1 MSSYNDRRWS
11 LEVDGEVLIEAV
23 AGRQFKA
30 TFQIL
35 HDFGGFTSYAD
46 IAIYNLSTDTIS
58 KALKRGKNI
67 VFRAGYVDSIDTIFS
82 GTVRNVFPERRGS
95 NTITRLVCRGGKVT
109 EQQPQINQTL
119 GVDTKLI
126 NIIRACGTA
135 LGYPIV
141 IDDSQF
147 ADVDPYPYGYALQGD
162 PRVYLDELAQTH
174 KFDYV
179 IENEKLVVVRQ
190 GYARQGAVNVISQF
204 TGMEGIPEISDV
216 GVDVTTRLNPKFRI
230 GGKFRIESDLATFNF
245 SNLYFRD
252 VPETAGQGEHKI
264 IKIEYTGDTWGDS
277 WSNKIYG
284 LRIRT

>member
-1 MSSYNDRRWS
+1 MSKYDGRRWS
-11 LEVDGEVLIEAV
+11 LEVDGEVLIEATG
-23 AGRQFKA
+23 GRQFKA
-30 TFQIL
+30 VFQIL

-46 IAIYNLSTDTIS
+46 IAIYNLSKDTIN

-67 VFRAGYVDSIDTIFS
+67 KFKAGYVDSIDTIFS
-82 GTVRNVFPERRGS
+82 GTVRNVFPERRGP
-95 NTITRLVCRGGKVT
+95 NTITRLICRGGKLAE
-109 EQQPQINQTL
+109 EQGQVNQTL
-119 GVDTKLI
+119 GANSRVTD
-126 NIIRACGTA
+126 IIRACGA
-135 LGYPIV
+135 VMGYPIV
-141 IDDSQF
+141 MDDSQF
-147 ADVDPYPYGYALQGD
+147 ADIQPYTFGYTLQGD

-179 IENEKLVVVRQ
+179 VENERLIVVRQ
-190 GYARQGAVNVISQF
+190 GYTRQGTVHKISQF

-216 GVDVTTRLNPKFRI
+216 GVDVVTRLNPKLRI

-264 IKIEYTGDTWGDS
+264 VKIEYTGDTWGDS

-284 LRIRT
+284 FRER